1 MTTLQVQIKD
11 TIRAYDFK
19 PMLGRTDCFVEGEV
33 LETNNTENGYQAYKI
48 RVTRDVFDG
57 REFNELAYKEVE
69 KHRVGD
75 IVFVPWKVSFM
86 EYQGRIINLSR

>member
-1 MTTLQVQIKD
+1 MTTLQVQVKD

-57 REFNELAYKEVE
+57 KEFNELAYKEVE

>member
-1 MTTLQVQIKD
+1 MEVQVKD
-11 TIRAYDFK
+11 IIRAYDFK
-19 PMLGRTDCFVEGEV
+19 PMVGRTDCFVEGEV
-33 LETNNTENGYQAYKI
+33 LDRANAEHGYQAYKI

-75 IVFVPWKVSFM
+75 IVFVPWKVSFS
-86 EYQGRIINLSR
+86 EFQGRVINLSR